1 MNECMS
7 ELASGVAGLANGQQ
21 AQMIRTKKGELFK
34 FHGIVNSQVSQK
46 AFRESVWQLSTL
58 GSI

>member
-1 MNECMS
+1 MS

-21 AQMIRTKKGELFK
+21 AQMIRTKKLFE

-46 AFRESVWQLSTL
+46 AFRESV
-58 GSI
+58 